1 LFVSFVG
8 VNEVF
13 AMTIY
18 VIITAFVVAKTIVIV
33 VLKVRQAVTIN
44 YNKEF
49 PLGSLGWCY

>member
-1 LFVSFVG
+1 
-8 VNEVF
+8 
-13 AMTIY
+13 MTIY